1 MTETRRKQLHLGK
14 CIEDLDKLHNVP
26 DLKTKRA
33 NLLCK
38 TAQKLFESAEEARKN
53 GDEEYSYVYYM
64 KYLRVIAYLSKDKEY
79 LKDKSYYNSMLGAK
93 NPNKAIDAA
102 EKLKNSLIDRYA
114 MELKQKRLN
123 DIKENEIFK
132 QKIEENRKKAI
143 EVSINEPPST
153 PVNLPGPDEVTIK
166 SEQLYSI
173 LKAGKLKVMILDAR
187 PGKDYLESHISYPAC
202 ISVPEECIS
211 PGNNIDLPSSGMLS
225 VVETLAKKGKAEI
238 KTQRKATY
246 MDLVRLPS
254 LRIKNLCCCV
264 VWLVI
269 GISFYGGT
277 QYFGQTSINT
287 FLSVAVGGLVQI
299 PGLPVSAYFSKRFG
313 RRVAIIGM
321 FVINCICNLLL
332 VLPDA
337 WFYLKL
343 VAGSI
348 ANACG
353 AAAFSVVYVYTT
365 ELFPTVARNMAMG
378 ASSTTT
384 RAGSMLAPFFG
395 ELNVLA
401 SWLPPIV
408 FGLFPVLG
416 IVACY
421 FLPETKG
428 KQLDDHLD
436 ES

>member
-1 MTETRRKQLHLGK
+1 MANFTQSMCMFGVLVGSIVFGFISDRYGRRPGVISSCLLQLITSSITPFCTNYWSFVVVRFGLGASTAGTMMSSF
-14 CIEDLDKLHNVP
+14 IFLMEIVGP
-26 DLKTKRA
+26 AKRE
-33 NLLCK
+33 LLGCVYSMPLAIGYALMALMAYYLRSW
-38 TAQKLFESAEEARKN
+38 TNYSIGVALPSIIYLTYVFYMPESPKWLISVGRLEEA
-53 GDEEYSYVYYM
+53 SIVM
-64 KYLRVIAYLSKDKEY
+64 TSA
-79 LKDKSYYNSMLGAK
+79 AK
-93 NPNKAIDAA
+93 
-102 EKLKNSLIDRYA
+102 
-114 MELKQKRLN
+114 
-123 DIKENEIFK
+123 F
-132 QKIEENRKKAI
+132 
-143 EVSINEPPST
+143 
-153 PVNLPGPDEVTIK
+153 
-166 SEQLYSI
+166 
-173 LKAGKLKVMILDAR
+173 
-187 PGKDYLESHISYPAC
+187 
-202 ISVPEECIS
+202 
-211 PGNNIDLPSSGMLS
+211 NNIDLPSSGMLS

-287 FLSVAVGGLVQI
+287 FLSVALGGLVQI
-299 PGLPVSAYFSKRFG
+299 PGLPLSAYFSKRFG